1 MRAGGPSG
9 VSCRDGRPRF
19 VFSPT
24 PNFRSTNPEMR
35 YLSFT
40 PALALCLLY
49 AQCGGGDRPAETAK
63 QNTNAAAPAANAPA
77 ANASAPSVSSSHGG
91 ATGTTAATNAGSAPG
106 AAANEKP
113 PVATPDLD
121 EKIEKAEAKANASG
135 ASAADRQAA
144 AAARMARGNFYY
156 NAQDT
161 RLYRY
166 ALGDFR
172 RALRYAPDN
181 AEAKEKIEMIES
193 IYRSLGRPIPAN
205 GLEQ

>member
-1 MRAGGPSG
+1 MSSETGARAS
-9 VSCRDGRPRF
+9 SLSQAITSRH
-19 VFSPT
+19 
-24 PNFRSTNPEMR
+24 NFRSTNPEMR

-49 AQCGGGDRPAETAK
+49 AQCGGNDRPAETAR
-63 QNTNAAAPAANAPA
+63 QNSNTSAPAANAPA
-77 ANASAPSVSSSHGG
+77 PNTSAPSVASSHGG
-91 ATGTTAATNAGSAPG
+91 ATTTATTNAGAAPG
-106 AAANEKP
+106 AAAATDKA
-113 PVATPDLD
+113 PVATPELD
-121 EKIEKAEAKANASG
+121 EKIEKTEAKAKSAG
-135 ASAADRQAA
+135 ASAADKQAA
-144 AAARMARGNFYY
+144 AAARMARANFYY

-172 RALRYAPDN
+172 RALRYEPDN

-193 IYRSLGRPIPAN
+193 IYRSLGRPIPNN

>member
-1 MRAGGPSG
+1 
-9 VSCRDGRPRF
+9 
-19 VFSPT
+19 
-24 PNFRSTNPEMR
+24 MR

-40 PALALCLLY
+40 PALAVLLLF
-49 AQCGGGDRPAETAK
+49 AQCGGGDRPAETAR
-63 QNTNAAAPAANAPA
+63 QNTNAGAPAASNAPA
-77 ANASAPSVSSSHGG
+77 GNTAPPSVASSHGG
-91 ATGTTAATNAGSAPG
+91 ASANGANSSNAAPANPGAAPG
-106 AAANEKP
+106 AAASDKA

-121 EKIEKAEAKANASG
+121 EKIEKAEAKAGGAG
-135 ASAADRQAA
+135 ASAADKQAA

-172 RALRYAPDN
+172 RALRYEPGN

-193 IYRSLGRPIPAN
+193 IYRSLGRPVPTN